1 VSDPEHASV
10 LDAMHRGVITC
21 GAESSALSVA
31 RVMAAHRVHCVV
43 VKSADGPRLVTDRD
57 VAGAIYD
64 EQLETL
70 SADEL
75 SRPAPLLRP
84 EDTLAFA
91 LERMHEY
98 GTSHAVVVGS
108 AHRLFGVISVLDLV
122 EWMLR
127 SGGRREVRVSTD
139 SAQSSTGRA
148 PCGAETRGSSGIKA
162 EYAQLTNPDEET
174 GTADDVLAG
183 ADVYIGLSAPGAVTA
198 RGIGR
203 MAEDPIVFAMANP
216 TPEILPEEI
225 ELVAA
230 VIATGRSDY
239 SNQINNVLAFPG
251 IFRGALDVRAPVITE
266 AMKLAAAR
274 AIADAIP
281 LQELSADDIV
291 PSVFNGDVSPR
302 VAAAVAEAAVGLP

>member
-1 VSDPEHASV
+1 
-10 LDAMHRGVITC
+10 
-21 GAESSALSVA
+21 
-31 RVMAAHRVHCVV
+31 
-43 VKSADGPRLVTDRD
+43 
-57 VAGAIYD
+57 
-64 EQLETL
+64 
-70 SADEL
+70 
-75 SRPAPLLRP
+75 
-84 EDTLAFA
+84 
-91 LERMHEY
+91 
-98 GTSHAVVVGS
+98 
-108 AHRLFGVISVLDLV
+108 
-122 EWMLR
+122 
-127 SGGRREVRVSTD
+127 
-139 SAQSSTGRA
+139 
-148 PCGAETRGSSGIKA
+148 
-162 EYAQLTNPDEET
+162 
-174 GTADDVLAG
+174 
-183 ADVYIGLSAPGAVTA
+183 VTA

-251 IFRGALDVRAPVITE
+251 IFRGALDVRAPVITD